1 MDAIEL
7 LKHDHRMVEQLFRD
21 YRGAASARQR
31 RAVVETVIR
40 ELSKH
45 AAVEELMIY
54 PLARQVLPDGQQE
67 IDEHLAEHMGVKKTL
82 LALDQ
87 LPTADRHSD
96 TYPDGHRGGEGD
108 EQVFEQTD
116 RLMAELQR
124 EIEEH
129 VAEEEGRLM
138 PMLREAVDQHTL
150 DELGRALEKAKRTA
164 PSRPHPHAPDKP
176 PALAMAAPVAN
187 VYDRMRDRLQGR
199 PRT

>member
-7 LKHDHRMVEQLFRD
+7 LTHDHRMVEQLFRD

-45 AAVEELMIY
+45 AAVEELLVY
-54 PLARQVLPDGQQE
+54 PLARKVMADGQQE
-67 IDEHLAEHMGVKKTL
+67 IDEQLAEHMGVKKTL

-108 EQVFEQTD
+108 EQVFERTD
-116 RLMAELQR
+116 RLMDELQR
-124 EIEEH
+124 EVEEH
-129 VAEEEGRLM
+129 VAEEEGLM
-138 PMLREAVDQHTL
+138 FPKLRAALDQQTL
-150 DELGRALEKAKRTA
+150 DELADELKKAKIAA
-164 PSRPHPHAPDKP
+164 PSRPHPHAPDQP
-176 PALAMAAPVAN
+176 PALAMAAPVAG
-187 VYDRMRDRLQGR
+187 VYDRLRDRLQGR